1 MSSPLASARNST
13 QTDPAGD
20 RLRFLATMTENL
32 SEADDP
38 ESLLEVTLKRIRDC
52 LDAEGAA
59 LLLWED
65 DNETLVCRNYD
76 GDIAAADKTL
86 LSQYLREIALPSLT
100 GTEGGPG
107 IARQFKDGWGV
118 PIRTVAC
125 VPMALGRRP
134 LGALTVVNKHGE
146 REFEEDDIDFLRIA
160 ANAISYALLNARAGR
175 SFDEMDATNQDIDAA
190 ATIQRSLLPDPD
202 PSLSPVLGLNRPIKK
217 VSGDF
222 YDYLALPD
230 GQFPFALGDVSG
242 KGIYASLLMA
252 KTASLFRC
260 LAKTIDDPAELLRTM
275 NREICETTVR
285 GMFVTMVAGVYDSVT
300 GQIRFAN
307 AGHEPPLLR
316 LPDRSYQSF
325 QADAPPLGILQDIE
339 LETTEVDIGG
349 GEFFIF
355 SDGLTEFTYGENEL
369 LGVTGLIQMVEVSSA
384 TALAERLEAV
394 LGELES
400 VGWQARDDLT
410 VLTIDGTWI
419 RRHG

>member
-1 MSSPLASARNST
+1 MSSQPATARKFV
-13 QTDPAGD
+13 QTDQAGD
-20 RLRFLATMTENL
+20 RLRLLASLTQSL

-38 ESLLEVTLKRIRDC
+38 ETLLDSTLRRIRKC

-65 DNETLVCRNYD
+65 DSETLVCRDYD
-76 GDIAAADKTL
+76 GDIATADMKL
-86 LSQYLREIALPSLT
+86 LAEYLRELAMPSLADID
-100 GTEGGPG
+100 GGPG

-118 PIRTVAC
+118 PVRTVAC
-125 VPMALGRRP
+125 VPMTLGRRP

-146 REFEEDDIDFLRIA
+146 RDFDDDDIDFLRIA
-160 ANAISYALLNARAGR
+160 ANAVSYALLNARAGR
-175 SFDEMDATNQDIDAA
+175 SFDEMDATNQEIDVA

-202 PSLSPVLGLNRPIKK
+202 PRRSPVLGLNRPIKK
-217 VSGDF
+217 VTGDF

-230 GQFPFALGDVSG
+230 GRFPFALGDVSG
-242 KGIYASLLMA
+242 KGIYAALLMA

-260 LAKTIDDPAELLRTM
+260 LAKTIHDPAELLRTM

-285 GMFVTMVAGVYDSVT
+285 GMFVTMVAGVYDSVS

-325 QADAPPLGILQDIE
+325 QADAPPLGILQEIE
-339 LETTEVDIGG
+339 LETTEVGIDG
-349 GEFFIF
+349 GEFYIF
-355 SDGLTEFTYGENEL
+355 SDGLTEFTYGEDEQ

-384 TALAERLEAV
+384 TPLAERLETV
-394 LGELES
+394 LAELES
-400 VGWQARDDLT
+400 VGWKARDDLT

>member
-1 MSSPLASARNST
+1 MSSQLANARRFI
-13 QTDPAGD
+13 QTDPSGD
-20 RLRFLATMTENL
+20 RLRLLASLTQSL

-38 ESLLEVTLKRIRDC
+38 ETLLDSALRRIRKC

-65 DNETLVCRNYD
+65 DSETLVCRDYD
-76 GDIAAADKTL
+76 GDIAAADKKL
-86 LSQYLREIALPSLT
+86 LAEYLRELAMPSLT
-100 GTEGGPG
+100 DTDGGPG
-107 IARQFKDGWGV
+107 VARQFKDGWGV

-125 VPMALGRRP
+125 VPMTLGRRP

-146 REFEEDDIDFLRIA
+146 RDFDDDDIDFLRIA
-160 ANAISYALLNARAGR
+160 ANAVSYALLNARAGR
-175 SFDEMDATNQDIDAA
+175 SFDEMDATNKEIDVA
-190 ATIQRSLLPDPD
+190 ATIQRSLLPEPD
-202 PSLSPVLGLNRPIKK
+202 PQRSPVLGLNRPIKK
-217 VSGDF
+217 VTGDF

-230 GQFPFALGDVSG
+230 GRFPFALGDVSG
-242 KGIYASLLMA
+242 KGIYAALLMA

-260 LAKTIDDPAELLRTM
+260 LAKTIHDPAELLRTM

-285 GMFVTMVAGVYDSVT
+285 GMFVTMVAGVYDSVS
-300 GQIRFAN
+300 GLIRFAN

-316 LPDRSYQSF
+316 LPDRTYQSF
-325 QADAPPLGILQDIE
+325 QADAPPLGILQEIE
-339 LETTEVDIGG
+339 LETTEVGIDG

-355 SDGLTEFTYGENEL
+355 SDGLTEFTYGENEH

-384 TALAERLEAV
+384 TPLAERLESV
-394 LGELES
+394 LAELES
-400 VGWQARDDLT
+400 VGWKAHDGLT

>member
-1 MSSPLASARNST
+1 MSSQLASTRKSI
-13 QTDPAGD
+13 QTDPAGE
-20 RLRFLATMTENL
+20 RLRLLAELTENL

-38 ESLLEVTLKRIRDC
+38 ESLLEPALKRIRGC
-52 LDAEGAA
+52 LDAQGAA

-76 GDIAAADKTL
+76 GDIAAADKKL
-86 LSQYLREIALPSLT
+86 LAQYLRDLAMPSLT
-100 GTEGGPG
+100 GIDGGPG

-118 PIRTVAC
+118 PVRTVAC
-125 VPMALGRRP
+125 VPMTLGRRP
-134 LGALTVVNKHGE
+134 LGALTVVNKHGD
-146 REFEEDDIDFLRIA
+146 RDFDGDDVDFLRIA
-160 ANAISYALLNARAGR
+160 ANAVSYALLNARAGR
-175 SFDEMDATNQDIDAA
+175 SFDEMDATNQDIDVA
-190 ATIQRSLLPDPD
+190 ATIQRSLLPEPD
-202 PSLSPVLGLNRPIKK
+202 PKRSPVLGLNRPIKK

-230 GQFPFALGDVSG
+230 GRFPFALGDVSG
-242 KGIYASLLMA
+242 KGIYAALLMA

-260 LAKTIDDPAELLRTM
+260 LAKTIHDPAELLRTM

-285 GMFVTMVAGVYDSVT
+285 GMFVTMVAGVYDSVS

-325 QADAPPLGILQDIE
+325 QADAPPLGILQEIE
-339 LETTEVDIGG
+339 LETTEVGIDG
-349 GEFFIF
+349 GEFYIF
-355 SDGLTEFTYGENEL
+355 SDGLTEFTYGEDEQ

-384 TALAERLEAV
+384 TPLAERLETV
-394 LGELES
+394 LAELES
-400 VGWQARDDLT
+400 VGWKARDDLT

>member
-1 MSSPLASARNST
+1 MSSHLANARRFI

-20 RLRFLATMTENL
+20 RLRLLASLTQSL

-38 ESLLEVTLKRIRDC
+38 ETLLGSALRRIRKC
-52 LDAEGAA
+52 VDAGGAA

-65 DNETLVCRNYD
+65 DRDTLVCRDYD
-76 GDIAAADKTL
+76 GDIAAADEKL
-86 LSQYLREIALPSLT
+86 LAEYLRELAMPSLT
-100 GTEGGPG
+100 DIDGGPG
-107 IARQFKDGWGV
+107 IARHIKDGWGV
-118 PIRTVAC
+118 PVHTVAC
-125 VPMALGRRP
+125 VPMTLGRRP

-146 REFEEDDIDFLRIA
+146 RDFDDDDVDFLRIA
-160 ANAISYALLNARAGR
+160 ANAVSYALLNARAGR
-175 SFDEMDATNQDIDAA
+175 SFDEMDATNQEIDVA
-190 ATIQRSLLPDPD
+190 ATIQRSLLPEPD
-202 PSLSPVLGLNRPIKK
+202 PQRSPVLGLNRPIKK
-217 VSGDF
+217 VTGDF

-230 GQFPFALGDVSG
+230 GRFPFALGDVSG
-242 KGIYASLLMA
+242 KGIYAALLMA

-260 LAKTIDDPAELLRTM
+260 LAKTIHDPAELLRTM

-285 GMFVTMVAGVYDSVT
+285 GMFVTMVAGVYDSVS

-325 QADAPPLGILQDIE
+325 QADAPPLGILQEIE
-339 LETTEVDIGG
+339 LETTEVGIDG
-349 GEFFIF
+349 GEFYIF
-355 SDGLTEFTYGENEL
+355 SDGLTEFTYGEDEQ

-384 TALAERLEAV
+384 TPLAERLETV
-394 LGELES
+394 LAELES
-400 VGWQARDDLT
+400 VGWKARDDLT

>member
-1 MSSPLASARNST
+1 MSSQLANARRFI

-20 RLRFLATMTENL
+20 RLRLLASLTQSL

-38 ESLLEVTLKRIRDC
+38 ETLLGSALRRIRKC
-52 LDAEGAA
+52 VDAEGAA

-65 DNETLVCRNYD
+65 DRDTLVCRDYD
-76 GDIAAADKTL
+76 GDIAAADEKL
-86 LSQYLREIALPSLT
+86 LAAYLRKLAMPSLT
-100 GTEGGPG
+100 DIDGGPG
-107 IARQFKDGWGV
+107 IARHIKDGWGV
-118 PIRTVAC
+118 PVHTVAC
-125 VPMALGRRP
+125 VPMTLGRRP

-146 REFEEDDIDFLRIA
+146 RDFDDDDVDFLRIA
-160 ANAISYALLNARAGR
+160 ANAVSYALLNARAGR
-175 SFDEMDATNQDIDAA
+175 SFDEMDATNQEIDVA

-202 PSLSPVLGLNRPIKK
+202 PKRSPVLGLNRPIKK
-217 VSGDF
+217 VTGDF

-230 GQFPFALGDVSG
+230 GRFPFALGDVSG
-242 KGIYASLLMA
+242 KGIYAALLMA

-260 LAKTIDDPAELLRTM
+260 LAKTIHDPAELLRTM

-285 GMFVTMVAGVYDSVT
+285 GMFVTMVAGVYDSVS

-325 QADAPPLGILQDIE
+325 QADAPPLGILQEIE
-339 LETTEVDIGG
+339 LETTEVGIDG
-349 GEFFIF
+349 GEFYIF
-355 SDGLTEFTYGENEL
+355 SDGLTEFTYGEDEQ

-384 TALAERLEAV
+384 TPLAERLEAV
-394 LGELES
+394 LAELES
-400 VGWQARDDLT
+400 VGWKARDDLT